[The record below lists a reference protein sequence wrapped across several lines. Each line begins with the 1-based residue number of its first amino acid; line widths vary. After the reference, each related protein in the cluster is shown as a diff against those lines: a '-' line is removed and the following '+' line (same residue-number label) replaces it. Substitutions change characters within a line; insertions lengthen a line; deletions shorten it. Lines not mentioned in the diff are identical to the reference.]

1 MKQLVT
7 NGIVLSRTN
16 YGEADRIITVLTSD
30 AGKLSLLAR
39 GVRKPKSKLAGGIEL
54 FSVSSITYIRG
65 RGELSTLVSTRL
77 ERHYGNIVKHLERVQ
92 LGYDLIKMLHRATED
107 EPEAEYFT
115 LLQETF
121 EALNDADVDLNLIRF
136 WFTAQ
141 LLQFAGHAPNL
152 QSDANGN
159 SLQAGERYTFDF
171 DSVSFALSGS
181 GSFTSNHIKMLRLTL
196 AGNQPKTLQ
205 QIQGGV
211 NLARESAPLLQT
223 MLTSYIR
230 V

>member
-1 MKQLVT
+1 M
-7 NGIVLSRTN
+7 
-16 YGEADRIITVLTSD
+16 LTAD
-30 AGKLSLLAR
+30 AGKISLLAR

-77 ERHYGNIVKHLERVQ
+77 EKHYGAIVQQLERVQ

-107 EPEAEYFT
+107 ETEEEYFT
-115 LLQETF
+115 LLHDAF
-121 EALNDADVDLNLIRF
+121 RALDDKTVDLALIRL

-141 LLQFAGHAPNL
+141 LLYMSGHAPNL
-152 QSDANGN
+152 QTDASGQP
-159 SLQAGERYTFDF
+159 LQARNAYTFDF
-171 DSVSFALSGS
+171 DSVSFSPHQGGA
-181 GSFTSNHIKMLRLTL
+181 FTSNHIKFLRLVL
-196 AGNQPKTLQ
+196 AGNSPKALQ
-205 QIQGGV
+205 QVQGSQQLVPG
-211 NLARESAPLLQT
+211 LMPLLQT